1 MPHSHHVQEAE
12 MTNSHWR
19 IAMCLLVGVICVPTL
34 PSWAGA
40 RLGIEVDEPEC
51 KILQP
56 ADKDGDIEIAIKV
69 TVQNTSETEAEVKT
83 IIQGIDREGFEVFE
97 VRLSDAVK
105 AGQSRVLTDSDFMQE
120 RRFKSIVR
128 WRVEEVTV
136 RPGQPGNAAQP
147 PSEAPR

>member
-1 MPHSHHVQEAE
+1 
-12 MTNSHWR
+12 MTSSHWR
-19 IAMCLLVGVICVPTL
+19 IAMCLLVGAICAPAQ
-34 PSWAGA
+34 PSWAVS
-40 RLGIEVDEPEC
+40 RLSIEVDDPEC

-69 TVQNTSETEAEVKT
+69 TVQNTSETEVEVKT

-105 AGQSRVLTDSDFMQE
+105 AGQSRVLTDSDFLQE

-136 RPGQPGNAAQP
+136 RPGQPGSAVQATP
-147 PSEAPR
+147 DAPR